1 MKRKIVKK
9 MKFPAVVLIVI
20 LSFIFIGSCHSAPK
34 KFQSADE
41 LEPLPQGEKSWNK
54 EIDGQSKS
62 LINPPKKIPF
72 LTGIFLGY
80 AEKEFKKELLPG
92 RILAWEPDMGV
103 ASGYLEYTVET
114 EAAKV
119 LDKRLVYLI
128 RMAVSYRVPCAFVID
143 VNSWEYK
150 KYNINSEELD
160 CMKGLISPDKV
171 RSFSKREVVAVEYA
185 LAMSNTPVVFT
196 GELLDSVRKLFS
208 REEIVAISVL
218 AAKVNYWARLIE
230 AWRIKPAH
238 YSDESALE
246 IEKYNTYSDK

>member
-1 MKRKIVKK
+1 MKGILAENILV
-9 MKFPAVVLIVI
+9 FAIILILI
-20 LSFIFIGSCHSAPK
+20 PSIIMIGGCRSAPK

-41 LEPLPQGEKSWNK
+41 LEPLPRGEESWNK
-54 EIDGQSKS
+54 EIDGQRKS

-92 RILAWEPDMGV
+92 RILAWEPNMGV
-103 ASGYLEYTVET
+103 ASGYLEYTVEH

-150 KYNINSEELD
+150 KYAINSEELD

-171 RSFSKREVVAVEYA
+171 TSFSKREVAAVEYA

-238 YSDESALE
+238 YSDDSALE
-246 IEKYNTYSDK
+246 IEKYNTYGEK